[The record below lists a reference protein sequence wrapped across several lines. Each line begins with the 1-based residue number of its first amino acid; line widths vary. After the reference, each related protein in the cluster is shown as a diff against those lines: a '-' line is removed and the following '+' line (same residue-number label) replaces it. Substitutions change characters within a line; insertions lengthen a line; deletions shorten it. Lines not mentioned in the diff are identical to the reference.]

1 MRNLKAEGEQ
11 VLDRVRS
18 WLAGDFGSKGFWG
31 RVLSPE
37 SAVTAFAFML
47 ADLIDKPL
55 WVLGVISDGRF
66 IGHTLLIWVLVAG
79 AFYLVKPAYG
89 WFALAG
95 GLLHRLLDVFAFM
108 PWFYPFKQYDWPTVD
123 YHGVVTWF
131 PIVWTF
137 LEMAVVVC
145 LVSLGVAAVMG
156 FLSSGRKRR
165 SVQK

>member
-1 MRNLKAEGEQ
+1 M
-11 VLDRVRS
+11 DRVRS
-18 WLAGDFGSKGFWG
+18 WSAGEYESRTFWG
-31 RVLSPE
+31 RMLSPE
-37 SAVTAFAFML
+37 AAVTAFAFML
-47 ADLIDKPL
+47 PDLIDKPL
-55 WVLGVISDGRF
+55 WVLGLISDGRF
-66 IGHTLLIWVLVAG
+66 IGHTLLIWALVAG

-156 FLSSGRKRR
+156 FLSRVRKRH
-165 SVQK
+165 SVRE